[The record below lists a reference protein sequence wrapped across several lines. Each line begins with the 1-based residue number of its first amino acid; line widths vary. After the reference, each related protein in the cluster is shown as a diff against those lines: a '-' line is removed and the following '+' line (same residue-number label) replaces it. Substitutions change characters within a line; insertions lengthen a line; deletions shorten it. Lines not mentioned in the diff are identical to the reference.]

1 MDANA
6 PVEEGY
12 PMISELEISWRNLI
26 QLKALKSET
35 GHAYMHTCIN
45 GLAKVGELLDNYW
58 IIFLVF
64 ASSNRE
70 ITDYPLRSLD
80 MSWMNVGEFFGS

>member
-1 MDANA
+1 
-6 PVEEGY
+6 
-12 PMISELEISWRNLI
+12 
-26 QLKALKSET
+26 
-35 GHAYMHTCIN
+35 MHTCIN